1 MVTSNKAVYAQ
12 NHKPKT
18 LSHGVV
24 SSKIR
29 LYFQNRIF
37 ALFTIKAGPVVH
49 YSNMSA
55 RQIAESP
62 KFGAVSGDEVID
74 FVVPKEKLKIQPL
87 SHQGIEV
94 I

>member
-1 MVTSNKAVYAQ
+1 
-12 NHKPKT
+12 
-18 LSHGVV
+18 
-24 SSKIR
+24 
-29 LYFQNRIF
+29 
-37 ALFTIKAGPVVH
+37 
-49 YSNMSA
+49 MSA